1 MAINYT
7 NLLGLAKP
15 VTGTESNT
23 WGDVVNDQITEL
35 VEEAI
40 AGSVA
45 LNVTAGNVT
54 LTDTQGSANQARA
67 SALVVSG
74 SPGTT
79 RNIIAPSRDKTYVVI
94 NGSDSS
100 VVVKG
105 SATTGATVTSGTRAV
120 VSWNGSDFV
129 VVAGSVVSLTSQVTG
144 TLPVTNGGTGV
155 ASVTSGALLLGNG
168 SSPLSALVGSSVG
181 QIPQWSGTAWT
192 VGSLPST
199 GVVSVSASFPLASSG
214 GSTPNISLS
223 GTVPVASGGTGQTT
237 YSNGQLLIGN
247 SSGGLS
253 RATLTEGSGI
263 SITNGSG
270 AITISAIGGT
280 GLSSF
285 GLSGGTTGLSFSPST
300 INTSGTTSTLS
311 GTLSTANGGTG
322 VAAASLDA
330 AGIVTKAGAQSISGV
345 KTFTTNFNVASS
357 SGINDLSGAFT
368 LNGFLSLTSNSPIF
382 CNNFNNI
389 GGSSDPFK
397 CGTVFSNR
405 FFFSEPVGIQ
415 KWTGDPNAV
424 AIAASSVERYVGNA
438 SGFFPS
444 QDNSFILGSSTNRWA
459 AIWAA
464 TGSIQTSDARQK
476 TEVVDSA
483 LGLGFI
489 KSLRPVSYKWI
500 VGGSEV
506 EAKYPPES
514 LPKDERNCVIEYPI
528 DFGAS
533 ISTPVPGRRTHYGL
547 IAQEVKRVLGDVD
560 FGGYVYDSETDQHA
574 LRYDQFIAPLIKAVQ
589 ELTSEVEALRAR
601 IAALESA

>member
-67 SALVVSG
+67 AALVISG

-105 SATTGATVTSGTRAV
+105 SATTGATVTSGTRAIV
-120 VSWNGSDFV
+120 TWNGSDFV
-129 VVAGSVVSLTSQVTG
+129 VIAGSVVSLTSQVTG
-144 TLPVTNGGTGV
+144 TLPVANGGTGV
-155 ASVTSGALLLGNG
+155 TSVTAGALVLGNG
-168 SSPLSALVGSSVG
+168 SSALSSLVGSAVG

-192 VGSLPST
+192 VGSLPAS
-199 GVVSVSASFPLASSG
+199 GVVSVSASSPLASSG

-253 RATLTEGSGI
+253 KSTLIEGSGI
-263 SITNGSG
+263 SIINGSG
-270 AITISAIGGT
+270 AITISATGGT

-330 AGIVTKAGAQSISGV
+330 AGIVTKTDAQTISGV
-345 KTFTTNFNVASS
+345 KQFNVGS
-357 SGINDLSGAFT
+357 SGTSAGNPTSDRGCSWGTVSTRWEALCAYSFNPSINASIYDDLGGRLGIA
-368 LNGFLSLTSNSPIF
+368 G
-382 CNNFNNI
+382 
-389 GGSSDPFK
+389 GGSARMVVDNNLVRPYF
-397 CGTVFSNR
+397 
-405 FFFSEPVGIQ
+405 
-415 KWTGDPNAV
+415 
-424 AIAASSVERYVGNA
+424 
-438 SGFFPS
+438 
-444 QDNSFILGSSTNRWA
+444 DNSTTLGTAGNRWSVVY
-459 AIWAA
+459 AA
-464 TGSIQTSDARQK
+464 TGSINTSDAREK
-476 TEVVDSA
+476 TSIQDA
-483 LGLGFI
+483 DLGLSFI
-489 KSLRPVSYKWI
+489 NSLRPVSYKWI
-500 VGGSEV
+500 VGDNEV
-506 EAKYPPES
+506 IPTGDLLNPQ
-514 LPKDERNCVIEYPI
+514 V
-528 DFGAS
+528 
-533 ISTPVPGRRTHYGL
+533 TPRPGRRTHYGL
-547 IAQEVKRVLGDVD
+547 IAQEVQTALAGKD
-560 FGGYVYDSETDQHA
+560 FGGFVYDQEQDQYG

-589 ELTSEVEALRAR
+589 ELSSEVETLRAR
-601 IAALESA
+601 IATLESA

>member
-67 SALVVSG
+67 SALVISG

-129 VVAGSVVSLTSQVTG
+129 VIAGSVVSLTSQVTG

-168 SSPLSALVGSSVG
+168 SSPLSALVGASVG
-181 QIPQWSGTAWT
+181 QIPQWSGSAWT

-199 GVVSVSASFPLASSG
+199 GVVSVSASSPLASSG

-237 YSNGQLLIGN
+237 YSSGQLLIGN
-247 SSGGLS
+247 SGGGLS
-253 RATLTEGSGI
+253 KSTLIEGSGI
-263 SITNGSG
+263 SIINGSG
-270 AITISAIGGT
+270 AITISATGGT

-300 INTSGTTSTLS
+300 INASGTTSTLS
-311 GTLSTANGGTG
+311 GTLSTSNGGTG

-330 AGIVTKAGAQSISGV
+330 AGIVTKADAQTISGAKQFSFGSSSISAGNP
-345 KTFTTNFNVASS
+345 TTDRGCS
-357 SGINDLSGAFT
+357 
-368 LNGFLSLTSNSPIF
+368 
-382 CNNFNNI
+382 
-389 GGSSDPFK
+389 
-397 CGTVFSNR
+397 
-405 FFFSEPVGIQ
+405 
-415 KWTGDPNAV
+415 W
-424 AIAASSVERYVGNA
+424 GN
-438 SGFFPS
+438 
-444 QDNSFILGSSTNRWA
+444 LTNRWEALCAFSFNPTINSSIYDDGGGRLGIAGGGA
-459 AIWAA
+459 ARMVIDNNLVRPYYDNSTTLGTPDSRWSVVYAA
-464 TGSIQTSDARQK
+464 TGSINTSDAREK
-476 TEVVDSA
+476 TNIQDTD
-483 LGLGFI
+483 LGLSFVN
-489 KSLRPVSYKWI
+489 SLRPVSYKWV
-500 VGGSEV
+500 VGGNEV
-506 EAKYPPES
+506 
-514 LPKDERNCVIEYPI
+514 
-528 DFGAS
+528 
-533 ISTPVPGRRTHYGL
+533 TPTGDLLNPQVTPRPGRRTHYGL
-547 IAQEVKRVLGDVD
+547 IAQEVQAALAGKD
-560 FGGYVYDSETDQHA
+560 FGGFVYNQEQDQYG

-589 ELTSEVEALRAR
+589 ELSSEVEALRAR